1 MTSFGGGTE
10 SSKLYS
16 GVVVVVVVVG
26 ARTVDVTV
34 LGARTVVGS
43 LTVDDPPLHAL
54 KAATAA
60 TRTTLARF
68 PTSATLGVPEQKVT
82 MPSFAPKW

>member
-16 GVVVVVVVVG
+16 GVVVVVVG

-34 LGARTVVGS
+34 LGARTVVVGS